1 MMPNAKETPPSEL
14 FYWCV
19 IIYYICRSVNNKGYV
34 LHVLTVGNEIV
45 GRIMLRYIRHRKEN
59 GVVLISNLHQH
70 CENDPFS

>member
-14 FYWCV
+14 FYWC
-19 IIYYICRSVNNKGYV
+19 VNNKGYV